1 LNLGEVLLW
10 ALGVSGAV
18 YALAMLALIIGLSRL
33 RCGTETRLPSV
44 SVVVAARN
52 EEALIARCLDALLAQ
67 DYPRDRIE
75 VVLVDDRSSDRTSE
89 IARDYEARRPR
100 LRVLRVKET
109 LYACPKKNAL
119 ALGIAH
125 TRGELL
131 LTTDADCRPGPGWV
145 SGLVRHFAPEV
156 GMVAG
161 HSPLDLKSFTAEDAE
176 HAEVS
181 GVSNFGVHFN
191 PLRSLRSLRFILLRV
206 LNGGIVSR
214 VLALEALAKAGLAA
228 GSVGLGLPLSC
239 AGRNLAYR
247 REAFEAVGG
256 FDRIGHIVAGDDV
269 LLMRL
274 IASRTPWKIRY
285 ATEPETVVPTSAGP
299 SSPGRL
305 YHQKVRHASKALH
318 YGPAILTLAG
328 VIYLFHALLLLGLPV
343 ALLSPGSFH
352 TLSVALGIKCAA
364 DLAFL
369 CRTGRAL
376 GMPPGL
382 LRYFLLLEG
391 VYLPYVVI
399 FTVLGGMKNFC
410 WK

>member
-1 LNLGEVLLW
+1 MTFETLFSWGLF
-10 ALGVSGAV
+10 ASGAA
-18 YALAMLALIIGLSRL
+18 YALVMLALIVGLSRL
-33 RCGTETRLPSV
+33 QRARAISTDEVPFV

-52 EEALIARCLDALLAQ
+52 EEASIAPCLDALLSQ

-89 IARDYEARRPR
+89 IARDYEGRRPP

-109 LYACPKKNAL
+109 RYACPKKNAL

-125 TRGELL
+125 SRGELL
-131 LTTDADCRPGPGWV
+131 LTTDADCRPGPAWV
-145 SGLVRHFAPEV
+145 SGLVRHFAPGV

-161 HSPLDLKSFTAEDAE
+161 HSPLDPD
-176 HAEVS
+176 
-181 GVSNFGVHFN
+181 
-191 PLRSLRSLRFILLRV
+191 R
-206 LNGGIVSR
+206 GIVSR

-256 FDRIGHIVAGDDV
+256 FDRIGHIVSGDDV

-285 ATEPETVVPTSAGP
+285 ATEPETVVPTPAGSP
-299 SSPGRL
+299 SPRRL

-318 YGPAILTLAG
+318 YGPAILALAG
-328 VIYLFHALLLLGLPV
+328 VLYLFHALLLLGLPT
-343 ALLSPGSFH
+343 ALLSPASFH

-376 GMPPGL
+376 GTPPGL

-399 FTVLGGMKNFC
+399 FTVLGGLKRFC

>member
-1 LNLGEVLLW
+1 MW

-18 YALAMLALIIGLSRL
+18 YALAMLALIVGLSRIRRKRAASTL
-33 RCGTETRLPSV
+33 EVPSV
-44 SVVVAARN
+44 SIVVAARD
-52 EEALIARCLDALLAQ
+52 EEASIARCLDALLAQ

-75 VVLVDDRSSDRTSE
+75 VVIVDDRSSDRTSE
-89 IARDYEARRPR
+89 IARAYEGRHPR

-109 LYACPKKNAL
+109 RYACPKKNAL
-119 ALGIAH
+119 ALGIARS
-125 TRGELL
+125 RGELI

-145 SGLVRHFAPEV
+145 AGLVRHFAPDV

-161 HSPLDLKSFTAEDAE
+161 HSPPDLS
-176 HAEVS
+176 
-181 GVSNFGVHFN
+181 
-191 PLRSLRSLRFILLRV
+191 
-206 LNGGIVSR
+206 GGILSR
-214 VLALEALAKAGLAA
+214 VLALEAVAKAGLAA

-285 ATEPETVVPTSAGP
+285 ATEPETLVPTSAGP

-305 YHQKVRHASKALH
+305 YHQKVRHASKPLH
-318 YGPAILTLAG
+318 YGPAILALAG
-328 VIYLFHALLLLGLPV
+328 VLYLFHALLLLGVPI
-343 ALLSPGSFH
+343 ALLLPGSFH
-352 TLSVALGIKCAA
+352 ALCVALGAKCAV

-369 CRTGRAL
+369 CRTGRTL

-399 FTVLGGMKNFC
+399 FTVLGGMKRFR
-410 WK
+410 WKNVYTV